1 MKWAFSDESI
11 RGSTLVVAAVIVDT
25 HAIAD
30 SRAQLRSFL
39 RSNQRRVHMRK
50 ESSRRRRQF
59 VEVVAAAIGEAVAVS
74 CPIGVSIPL
83 ARDAALAALAA
94 DLAESGVV
102 MWQLEWMVD
111 AVQDRDRRVIA
122 SVLREAGRAG
132 LQYDHRA
139 PHEEPLLWAADAVA
153 WLSSHQRPAWVRRI
167 DLA

>member
-1 MKWAFSDESI
+1 VKWAFSDESI

-30 SRAQLRSFL
+30 SRVQLRSFL

-50 ESSRRRRQF
+50 ESARRRRQF
-59 VEVVAAAIGEAVAVS
+59 IEMVADAIGEAVAVS
-74 CPIGVSIPL
+74 CPIGASIPL
-83 ARDAALAALAA
+83 ARDAALGALAA

-102 MWQLEWMVD
+102 RQLEWMVD
-111 AVQDRDRRVIA
+111 AVQSRDRRVIA
-122 SVLREAGRAG
+122 SVLREVGCVDLR
-132 LQYDHRA
+132 YDHRA
-139 PHEEPLLWAADAVA
+139 PHEEPLLWAADTVA